1 MCWRESMQ
9 LGSLLR
15 SSRRRGP
22 EVWEF
27 RYRERPH
34 NGRRIYRRMKDGTVR
49 EFRTEASVRKGIT
62 GLIREINFGDVRVQ
76 ATTMTVAELVEHYRQ
91 RELIQDNT
99 WKSYSTKRGYE
110 SYLKNWIVPH
120 WGDYKLP
127 DVKTIEVETWLRN
140 LSLAKSSSAKI
151 RNIFSVL
158 FNHACRYDLFD
169 RNPITLVRHSAKRR
183 RIPDVLTVEE
193 AQRLLSVLAFKERT
207 MVLMALG
214 TGLRRSELFALKWK
228 DVDFAAEHISV
239 TRSIVNQVVGT
250 CKTEASQKPV
260 PLHSSLAQALL
271 AWRQQTSY
279 RKREDWLFASPHS
292 RGKHPLWA
300 QAIMRYHIGP
310 ATRKTELQKRVGWHT
325 FRHTYSTLLK
335 LVGADIKVMQE
346 LLRHSSVRCTLD
358 TYTQAIMPAKRAAQA
373 AVVSMI
379 LTERPSNANQSCTV
393 LHP

>member
-1 MCWRESMQ
+1 MQ

-22 EVWEF
+22 DVWEF

-34 NGRRIYRRMKDGTVR
+34 NGRRIYRRIKVGTVR

-62 GLIREINFGDVRVQ
+62 SLIREINFGDVRVQ

-91 RELIQDNT
+91 RELAADNT

-120 WGDYKLP
+120 WGNYKLP
-127 DVKTIEVETWLRN
+127 DVKAIEVETWLRS

-193 AQRLLSVLAFKERT
+193 TQLLSVRAVKERT
-207 MVLMALG
+207 MVLMAVG

-228 DVDFAAEHISV
+228 DVDFAAKQASV
-239 TRSIVNQVVGT
+239 TRSIVSQVVGI

-260 PLHSSLAQALL
+260 PLHESLAQALL
-271 AWRQQTSY
+271 EWRRHTSF
-279 RKREDWLFASPHS
+279 RKREDWVFASPHS
-292 RGKHPLWA
+292 SGKHPYWA
-300 QAIMRYHIGP
+300 QAIMRYHIAP
-310 ATRKTELQKRVGWHT
+310 ASRRIQLQKRVGWHT
-325 FRHTYSTLLK
+325 FRHTYSTMLRQ
-335 LVGADIKVMQE
+335 VGTDIKVM
-346 LLRHSSVRCTLD
+346 HSSVRCTLD
-358 TYTQAIMPAKRAAQA
+358 TYTQAIMPAKRAAQS
-373 AVVSMI
+373 AVLSLI
-379 LTERPSNANQSCTV
+379 LAEGQLKQSQTCTV

>member
-1 MCWRESMQ
+1 MQ

-22 EVWEF
+22 DVWEF

-34 NGRRIYRRMKDGTVR
+34 NGRRIYRRIKVGTVR

-62 GLIREINFGDVRVQ
+62 SLIREINFGDVRVQ

-91 RELIQDNT
+91 RELAADNT

-120 WGDYKLP
+120 WGNYKLP
-127 DVKTIEVETWLRN
+127 DVKAIEVETWLRS

-193 AQRLLSVLAFKERT
+193 TQLLSVRAVKERT
-207 MVLMALG
+207 MVLMAVG

-228 DVDFAAEHISV
+228 DVDFAAKQASV
-239 TRSIVNQVVGT
+239 TRSIVSQVVGI

-260 PLHSSLAQALL
+260 PLHESLAQALL
-271 AWRQQTSY
+271 EWRRHTSF
-279 RKREDWLFASPHS
+279 RKREDWVFASPHS
-292 RGKHPLWA
+292 SGKHPYCA
-300 QAIMRYHIGP
+300 QAIMRYHIAP
-310 ATRKTELQKRVGWHT
+310 ASRRIQLQKRVGWHT
-325 FRHTYSTLLK
+325 FRHTYSTMLRQ
-335 LVGADIKVMQE
+335 VGTDIKVM
-346 LLRHSSVRCTLD
+346 HSSVRCTLD
-358 TYTQAIMPAKRAAQA
+358 TYTQAIMPAKRAAQS
-373 AVVSMI
+373 AVLSLI
-379 LTERPSNANQSCTV
+379 LAEGQLKQSQTCTV

>member
-1 MCWRESMQ
+1 MQ

-15 SSRRRGP
+15 SGRRRGP
-22 EVWEF
+22 DIWEF
-27 RYRERPH
+27 RYRDRRQ
-34 NGRRIYRRMKDGTVR
+34 NGRRIYRRIKIGTVQQ
-49 EFRTEASVRKGIT
+49 FKTEAAARKGIA
-62 GLIREINFGDVRVQ
+62 GLVREINFGEIRFRT
-76 ATTMTVAELVEHYRQ
+76 TTMTVAELVEHYRQ

-120 WGDYKLP
+120 WGIYKLHEI
-127 DVKTIEVETWLRN
+127 KTIEVETWLRG

-183 RIPDVLTVEE
+183 RIPEVLTVEE
-193 AQRLLSVLAFKERT
+193 AQRLLSVLAVKERT

-228 DVDFAAEHISV
+228 DVDFATEHISV

-260 PLHSSLAQALL
+260 PLHSSLAQALHV
-271 AWRQQTSY
+271 WRRQTSY
-279 RKREDWLFASPHS
+279 RKREDWVFASPHS
-292 RGKHPLWA
+292 QGRHPLWA

-310 ATRKTELQKRVGWHT
+310 AGRKTELQKRLGWHT
-325 FRHTYSTLLK
+325 FRHTYSTMLK
-335 LVGADIKVMQE
+335 SVGADIKVMQE
-346 LLRHSSVRCTLD
+346 LLRHASVRCTLD

-379 LTERPSNANQSCTV
+379 LSERPSNANQSCTV

>member
-1 MCWRESMQ
+1 MCWEEFMQ

-22 EVWEF
+22 DVWEF

-34 NGRRIYRRMKDGTVR
+34 NGRRIYRRIKVGTVR

-62 GLIREINFGDVRVQ
+62 SLIREINFGDVRVQ

-91 RELIQDNT
+91 RELAADNT

-120 WGDYKLP
+120 WGNYKLP
-127 DVKTIEVETWLRN
+127 DVKAIEVETWLRS

-193 AQRLLSVLAFKERT
+193 TQLLSVRAVKERT
-207 MVLMALG
+207 MVLMAVG

-228 DVDFAAEHISV
+228 DVDFAAKQASV
-239 TRSIVNQVVGT
+239 TRSIVSQVVGI

-260 PLHSSLAQALL
+260 PLHESLAHALQE
-271 AWRQQTSY
+271 WRAHTSF
-279 RKREDWLFASPHS
+279 RKREDWVFASPHS
-292 RGKHPLWA
+292 SGKHPYWA
-300 QAIMRYHIGP
+300 QAIMRYHIAP
-310 ATRKTELQKRVGWHT
+310 ASRGIQLQKRVGWHT
-325 FRHTYSTLLK
+325 FRHTYSTMLNQ
-335 LVGADIKVMQE
+335 VGADIKVMQE

-358 TYTQAIMPAKRAAQA
+358 TYTQAIMPAKRAAQS
-373 AVVSMI
+373 AVLSMI
-379 LTERPSNANQSCTV
+379 LAEGQSKPGQSCTV

>member
-22 EVWEF
+22 DVWEF

-34 NGRRIYRRMKDGTVR
+34 SGRRIYRRIKVGTVR
-49 EFRTEASVRKGIT
+49 EFRTETSVRKGIT
-62 GLIREINFGDVRVQ
+62 GLIREINLGDVRVQ
-76 ATTMTVAELVEHYRQ
+76 ATTMMVSDLVEHYRQ
-91 RELIQDNT
+91 RELASDNT

-120 WGDYKLP
+120 WGNYKLT

-183 RIPDVLTVEE
+183 KIPDVLTAEE
-193 AQRLLSVLAFKERT
+193 TQRLLSVLAVKERT
-207 MVLMALG
+207 MVLMAVG

-228 DVDFAAEHISV
+228 DVDFAAKEASV
-239 TRSIVNQVVGT
+239 TRSIVGQVVGI
-250 CKTEASQKPV
+250 CKTEVSQKPV
-260 PLHSSLAQALL
+260 PLHESLAQALL
-271 AWRQQTSY
+271 EWRRHTSF
-279 RKREDWLFASPHS
+279 RKREDWVFASPHS
-292 RGKHPLWA
+292 SGKRPYWA
-300 QAIMRYHIGP
+300 QAIMRYHVAP
-310 ATRKTELQKRVGWHT
+310 AARRIQLQKRVGWHT
-325 FRHTYSTLLK
+325 FRHTYATMLKQVGLTSKSCKSCSGIPRCDARWTHTPKQSYPPGKTLCF
-335 LVGADIKVMQE
+335 Q
-346 LLRHSSVRCTLD
+346 
-358 TYTQAIMPAKRAAQA
+358 
-373 AVVSMI
+373 
-379 LTERPSNANQSCTV
+379 
-393 LHP
+393 

>member
-1 MCWRESMQ
+1 MQ

-15 SSRRRGP
+15 SGRRRGP
-22 EVWEF
+22 DIWEF
-27 RYRERPH
+27 RYRDRRH
-34 NGRRIYRRMKDGTVR
+34 NGRRIYRRIKIGTLQQ
-49 EFRTEASVRKGIT
+49 FKTEAAARKGIA
-62 GLIREINFGDVRVQ
+62 GLVREINFGEIRFR
-76 ATTMTVAELVEHYRQ
+76 TTMMTVAELVEHYRQ
-91 RELIQDNT
+91 RELMQDNS
-99 WKSYSTKRGYE
+99 WKSYSTRCGYE
-110 SYLKNWIVPH
+110 SYLKNWIGPH
-120 WGDYKLP
+120 WGKYKLHEI
-127 DVKTIEVETWLRN
+127 KTIDVETWLRG

-151 RNIFSVL
+151 RNIFSIL

-193 AQRLLSVLAFKERT
+193 AQRLLSVLAVKERT

-228 DVDFAAEHISV
+228 DVDCAAEHVNV
-239 TRSIVNQVVGT
+239 TRSIVNRVVGT

-358 TYTQAIMPAKRAAQA
+358 TYTRAIMPTKRAAQA

-379 LTERPSNANQSCTV
+379 LTETPSNSSQSCTV